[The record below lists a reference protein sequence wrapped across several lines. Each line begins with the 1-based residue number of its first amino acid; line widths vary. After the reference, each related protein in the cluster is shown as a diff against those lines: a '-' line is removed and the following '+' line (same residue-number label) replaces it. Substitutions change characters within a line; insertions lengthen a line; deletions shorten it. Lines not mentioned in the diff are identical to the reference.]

1 MIYYRTKKIQCVKND
16 FPLKKENFS
25 FFKILI
31 LISLDEDDRVVLGLV
46 LGPEGVPLRER
57 VLVRVV

>member
-1 MIYYRTKKIQCVKND
+1 MPKYMKCVKND

-25 FFKILI
+25 IFKILI